1 MGRPSEYSKRILHR
15 AHGEA
20 AQVSETRTG
29 SIKAAQWRPTVAPP
43 ESDLLGLSLRVAR
56 FGMRAAR
63 ALSHRARFAMTR
75 LARIKRNIVFPARNV
90 LSRHKPLTVRVGDQ
104 RFFLVAEGAI
114 AADTWS
120 RSRFERHELDFM
132 LKILQPG
139 MTFFDVGA
147 NVGLYSLVAARKV
160 AHGKVF
166 SFEPCQW
173 TYHRLL
179 RNVELNGLQN
189 VSAVRAALGEFS
201 GQAILQLNAP
211 GKDGLNTL
219 GRPRHPDS
227 EITGQETVP
236 ISTLDEF
243 LAQENVS
250 RVDVMKV
257 DVEGAELS
265 LFHGAKNLLGQD
277 SSPLILYESDAMLTA
292 GFTYHPV
299 ETMWLLER
307 HGYSFFVIDSRT
319 GRISIPLSGRAYD
332 AMVIAAK
339 PTHPSYATVEELAR

>member
-1 MGRPSEYSKRILHR
+1 
-15 AHGEA
+15 
-20 AQVSETRTG
+20 VNETRTG
-29 SIKAAQWRPTVAPP
+29 SIKAAQWRPTAAPQ
-43 ESDLLGLSLRVAR
+43 ESVFTGLPLRVAR

-63 ALSHRARFAMTR
+63 AISHRACVAMTG
-75 LARIKRNIVFPARNV
+75 LTRIKRNVIFPVRNA
-90 LSRHKPLTVRVGDQ
+90 LTGHKPLSVRAGGQ
-104 RFFLVAEGAI
+104 QFFLVAEGAV

-120 RSRFERHELDFM
+120 QSRFERHELDFI

-147 NVGLYSLVAARKV
+147 NVGLYSLAAAKKV
-160 AHGKVF
+160 VHGKVF

-173 TYHRLL
+173 TYQRLL

-189 VSAVRAALGEFS
+189 VSVIRTALGEFS
-201 GQAILQLNAP
+201 GQAVLQINAP

-219 GRPRHPDS
+219 GGPRHPDS
-227 EITGQETVP
+227 EITGQESVP
-236 ISTLDEF
+236 ISTLDGF

-265 LFHGAKNLLGQD
+265 LFRGAKNLLEQPA
-277 SSPLILYESDAMLTA
+277 SPLILYESDAMLTS
-292 GFTYHPV
+292 GFAYHPV

-319 GRISIPLSGRAYD
+319 GQISIPPSGRAYD
-332 AMVIAAK
+332 AMVIAIK
-339 PTHPSYATVEELAR
+339 PTHPAYVALKELAR

>member
-1 MGRPSEYSKRILHR
+1 M
-15 AHGEA
+15 
-20 AQVSETRTG
+20 SETRTS

-43 ESDLLGLSLRVAR
+43 ESDLFGLPLRVAR
-56 FGMRAAR
+56 FGMRVACAI
-63 ALSHRARFAMTR
+63 SHRTRFAMTR
-75 LARIKRNIVFPARNV
+75 FARIKRNIVFPVRNV
-90 LSRHKPLTVRVGDQ
+90 LSRHKPLSVREGGQ

-120 RSRFERHELDFM
+120 RSRFERHELDFI
-132 LKILQPG
+132 LKILRPG

-147 NVGLYSLVAARKV
+147 NVGLYSLAAARKV
-160 AHGKVF
+160 AHGRVF

-173 TYHRLL
+173 TYQRLL
-179 RNVELNGLQN
+179 RNIELNGLQN
-189 VSAVRAALGEFS
+189 VSAIRTALGEFS
-201 GQAILQLNAP
+201 GQAVLQINAP

-227 EITGQETVP
+227 EIIGQETVP

-250 RVDVMKV
+250 RVEVMKV
-257 DVEGAELS
+257 DVEGAELP
-265 LFHGAKNLLGQD
+265 LFRGAKNLLKQD
-277 SSPLILYESDAMLTA
+277 ASPLILYESDAMLTA
-292 GFTYHPV
+292 GFSYHPV

-319 GRISIPLSGRAYD
+319 GRISIPPSRRAYN
-332 AMVIAAK
+332 AMVIAVK
-339 PTHPSYATVEELAR
+339 PAHPAYAAVKEFAR